1 MSGTDL
7 ASIGATGGMTGSCM
21 GLIVVDGSDTARR
34 IGFQWVEDDPRSC
47 PTARGGPILD
57 R

>member
-1 MSGTDL
+1 
-7 ASIGATGGMTGSCM
+7 M